1 MRVDV
6 STWSWDNLMSTV
18 CYGQE
23 NPEIGV
29 WFLAEA
35 EISLSSMCDWLWD
48 LSTSLSSG
56 S

>member
-1 MRVDV
+1 MNTLMLFMRVDV

-29 WFLAEA
+29 
-35 EISLSSMCDWLWD
+35 
-48 LSTSLSSG
+48 
-56 S
+56 